1 MDWPPGAAPPV
12 EVPFRE
18 PTHRFGPGHRG
29 VDLTAPVGA
38 AVRVAAAGTVVFAGL
53 LAGRG
58 VVSVQHADGLR
69 TTYEPVVPV
78 VAAGTPVG
86 PGAVLGTL
94 APGHRG
100 CRAACLHWGAR
111 RGRGSYLDP
120 LLLMMPPHVR
130 LLPLPDPWPGA
141 FSAGPPPRGRRAA
154 GR

>member
-1 MDWPPGAAPPV
+1 
-12 EVPFRE
+12 
-18 PTHRFGPGHRG
+18 
-29 VDLTAPVGA
+29 VGA

-100 CRAACLHWGAR
+100 CRAACLHWGVR

-120 LLLMMPPHVR
+120 LLL
-130 LLPLPDPWPGA
+130 
-141 FSAGPPPRGRRAA
+141 
-154 GR
+154 

>member
-1 MDWPPGAAPPV
+1 M
-12 EVPFRE
+12 PFRE

-38 AVRVAAAGTVVFAGL
+38 AVHAAAAGTVVFAGV

-94 APGHRG
+94 APGHR
-100 CRAACLHWGAR
+100 AC
-111 RGRGSYLDP
+111 RGRACTG
-120 LLLMMPPHVR
+120 
-130 LLPLPDPWPGA
+130 GC
-141 FSAGPPPRGRRAA
+141 AA
-154 GR
+154 GAGATWTRCC